1 MKCFG
6 FLSFSLPSEIQLLEN
21 GTISFLIQ
29 VFLHTC
35 AYLSQGRD
43 KNHLNRLP
51 IGEKE
56 IQARVRLPPYHYTE
70 AAFLSMLH
78 CYHMYE
84 LMIQSGCTHYHT
96 KSGRSPLGNY
106 YTAPSFHGQGS
117 LNEDTYSLF
126 QENKIK
132 KIIIIIFKNDDINN
146 N

>member
-1 MKCFG
+1 
-6 FLSFSLPSEIQLLEN
+6 
-21 GTISFLIQ
+21 
-29 VFLHTC
+29 
-35 AYLSQGRD
+35 
-43 KNHLNRLP
+43 
-51 IGEKE
+51 
-56 IQARVRLPPYHYTE
+56 
-70 AAFLSMLH
+70 MLH